1 MSQTPVKRLFSTST
15 FDTVVKTRNDPP
27 LISVLAP
34 IFALQKLEAQLS
46 DRPTILHLS
55 ALFDERVADFRSAES
70 KLARVCDLYEE
81 RYEKSETEEDLIRF
95 AQSKSDL
102 ARMQL
107 GLQSYAEAVE
117 NASLALD
124 LSGDLA
130 SLESCRLSAHLT
142 AGLAHYYTRNMDESL
157 EMFKSALTE
166 SSENPD
172 VVCLLSQVLW
182 AKGGEK
188 ERDVARDQL
197 FACIEANPTH
207 IPSMLLLGTIGV
219 LDSSPE
225 VAEAVVDDLRSARAN
240 HKLSINTQE
249 EIETLLTAIAQLSS
263 EDTGNAEA
271 VATATSAIFVRPAV
285 HGNWGRLASVA
296 EDTFAAETAL
306 RVAMQEKEP
315 DCQKMAKAYAGI
327 AKVECDL
334 KAIFVAPWMAEGWKA
349 LKADVVGQA

>member
-1 MSQTPVKRLFSTST
+1 MVKSQ
-15 FDTVVKTRNDPP
+15 NEPP
-27 LISVLAP
+27 LVSVLTP

-46 DRPTILHLS
+46 NTPTILHLS
-55 ALFDERVADFRSAES
+55 ALFDERVADFASAES
-70 KLARVCDLYEE
+70 KLTRVCDIYEE
-81 RYEKSETEEDLIRF
+81 QYEKSESDEDLLRF
-95 AQSKSDL
+95 AQSKADL

-107 GLQSYAEAVE
+107 GLQSYEAAIE

-124 LSGDLA
+124 LSGDLH

-157 EMFKSALTE
+157 EMFKAALTE

-182 AKGGEK
+182 AKGGEQ
-188 ERDVARDQL
+188 EREVAREQL
-197 FACIEANPTH
+197 FACIESHPTH

-225 VAEAVVDDLRSARAN
+225 VAEAVVDDLRGVRAN

-249 EIETLLTAIAQLSS
+249 EIENVLTSIAQLSS
-263 EDTGNAEA
+263 DDTGNSEA
-271 VATATSAIFVRPAV
+271 VAAATNAVFVRPAM
-285 HGNWGRLASVA
+285 HGNWRRLATVA
-296 EDTFAAETAL
+296 EDVFAAETAL
-306 RVAMQEKEP
+306 TVAMQEKER
-315 DCQKMAKAYAGI
+315 DCEKLAKAYAGI

-334 KAIFVAPWMAEGWKA
+334 KAIFVAPWMSEGWNA
-349 LKADVVGQA
+349 LRADVSVQA